1 MTLLQAIILGIIQ
14 GATEFIPVSSSGH
27 LVLAP
32 CLFGWRFTPKEAF
45 IFDVLAQVATLTA
58 VIVYFKKDLFH
69 ILRASMDG
77 IKEGKPFI
85 NDQSKLGWLLLLS
98 TIPAGTAALL
108 FKNVFEKAFSNPK
121 ATSIFLFGTALLL
134 IMAERIKSRPR
145 SLADISWKDSLW
157 IGFFQI
163 FALFPGISRSGSTIS
178 GGMFRRL
185 NRESAARFSFLMSVP
200 IMIAS
205 GVLAVYDLM
214 QMPDLIPR
222 LPVYLAGFATAALVG
237 YFAIRWLL
245 SYLVTKSLIP
255 FAVYCV
261 VVGVVFLVFMG
272 GC

>member
-32 CLFGWRFTPKEAF
+32 YLFGWHITPKEAF
-45 IFDVLAQVATLTA
+45 IFDVLIQVATLTA
-58 VIVYFKKDLFH
+58 VIVYFREDLFQ
-69 ILRASMDG
+69 ILRASVYG
-77 IKEGKPFI
+77 IKEGKPF
-85 NDQSKLGWLLLLS
+85 NNYQSKLGWLLLLS
-98 TIPAGTAALL
+98 TIPASVAALL
-108 FKNVFEKAFSNPK
+108 FKNVFESAFSNPK
-121 ATSIFLFGTALLL
+121 AASIFLFGTALLL
-134 IMAERIKSRPR
+134 FMAELIKFRSR
-145 SLADISWKDSLW
+145 SLTDISWKDALW

-205 GVLAVYDLM
+205 GFLALYDLM
-214 QMPDLIPR
+214 QVPDLIR
-222 LPVYLAGFATAALVG
+222 RIPVYLAGFATAALVG

-245 SYLVTKSLIP
+245 SYLSTKSLLP

-261 VVGVVFLVFMG
+261 VMG
-272 GC
+272 TMVLIFI